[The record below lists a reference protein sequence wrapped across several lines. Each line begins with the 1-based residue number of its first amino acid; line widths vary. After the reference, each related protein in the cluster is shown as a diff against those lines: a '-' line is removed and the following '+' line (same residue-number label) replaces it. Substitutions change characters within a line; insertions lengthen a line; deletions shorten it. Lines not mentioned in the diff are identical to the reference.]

1 MNKTPG
7 SSPKNN
13 SNKPTTLNTS
23 NKFNPSPTQKHFS
36 TLPSKS
42 SLNNK
47 SSPKTPVDDE
57 KRNRLSQSPTNYP
70 STSSKNSHQPITS
83 LSQTNDNNKQETNNI
98 AVYGT
103 HTSTNGPQPI
113 IVPTIKSTN
122 INTNTNTNF
131 ASVTAMEST
140 PNRQQAI
147 VFNSIDGIPQ
157 KEYVLAIGKIVK
169 PINIIFVSRISN
181 NRFCI
186 FLSSKQVLD
195 NLMQHTQSIYIN
207 DHIIQIRRLINPAKR
222 IILSNVCPSI
232 PNRSI
237 LDTLKNI
244 DIIPTSQIN
253 HLKAGINV
261 EGYEHI
267 MSFRRQMYINNEDT
281 S

>member
-1 MNKTPG
+1 
-7 SSPKNN
+7 
-13 SNKPTTLNTS
+13 
-23 NKFNPSPTQKHFS
+23 
-36 TLPSKS
+36 
-42 SLNNK
+42 
-47 SSPKTPVDDE
+47 
-57 KRNRLSQSPTNYP
+57 
-70 STSSKNSHQPITS
+70 
-83 LSQTNDNNKQETNNI
+83 
-98 AVYGT
+98 
-103 HTSTNGPQPI
+103 
-113 IVPTIKSTN
+113 
-122 INTNTNTNF
+122 
-131 ASVTAMEST
+131 MEST

-261 EGYEHI
+261 EDYEHI